1 MDIQRVYRR
10 GPYPKFV
17 LCGEY
22 WDYGLFRT
30 RKPKQVAID
39 IIHDRFGDDVGDK
52 FFLYW
57 VRTYR
62 GHNNLQDIV
71 EVYYKKKLI

>member
-39 IIHDRFGDDVGDK
+39 ILEQV
-52 FFLYW
+52 
-57 VRTYR
+57 
-62 GHNNLQDIV
+62 Q
-71 EVYYKKKLI
+71 LI